1 MMMNKRD
8 CQVKHTIHYYVN
20 VHLSPTVREKKE
32 DSFVKEISRLN
43 AIKNRCRSLIEELF
57 FFWQGG

>member
-1 MMMNKRD
+1 
-8 CQVKHTIHYYVN
+8 
-20 VHLSPTVREKKE
+20 VREKKE

-43 AIKNRCRSLIEELF
+43 AIKNRCRSLIEEIF